1 MNKLDTTHPNLK
13 SKIFLNGIAAVV
25 ALLVLYT
32 VAILLPAGWYV
43 YQSDFAGIIVTG
55 LLALVISTIWL
66 SLYWYMDRLQRE
78 PLQAILLAF
87 FCSGAIYAA
96 AIMLYG
102 WVSGSSA
109 LSPSSFLEE
118 AISDS
123 ILPSCVFYLIFVFYT
138 VHLKNFDEMVDSFI
152 YGACSGI
159 GIACARCM
167 AEFVQYE
174 SVSVLFLIIELI
186 TRISVYA
193 AICSLFGWIL
203 HRTLLSHKNILALI
217 GAVCII
223 LLFGIESAIERAL
236 TAGINSSSVKIF
248 PVLVS
253 LGFVALIVGIV
264 AILIH
269 KTISKEAESIENQTT
284 TTIFSVQSPFWL
296 TAVIVCILI
305 LPAFIVRYEN
315 LKTNSFSYNGW
326 SFSLPVDFVE
336 TKDESFDDIFNE
348 PNQNINTFYESKN
361 GDRQIRI
368 FVSGF
373 SSALSSFKNTTAFS
387 PQNGWTITEERNQHT
402 SGARAEYQYMYVLE
416 KGEQTVFLD
425 VFTDSKADECVSRAV
440 RIFAKTLKEAE

>member
-1 MNKLDTTHPNLK
+1 
-13 SKIFLNGIAAVV
+13 
-25 ALLVLYT
+25 
-32 VAILLPAGWYV
+32 
-43 YQSDFAGIIVTG
+43 
-55 LLALVISTIWL
+55 
-66 SLYWYMDRLQRE
+66 
-78 PLQAILLAF
+78 
-87 FCSGAIYAA
+87 
-96 AIMLYG
+96 MLYG

-203 HRTLLSHKNILALI
+203 HRTLLSHKGIFALL
-217 GAVCII
+217 GAVGII

-236 TAGINSSSVKIF
+236 TAGINSSSVRIF

-264 AILIH
+264 ALLIH
-269 KTISKEAESIENQTT
+269 KTIAKEEKSSENQAITT
-284 TTIFSVQSPFWL
+284 NFSVTSPLWL
-296 TAVIVCILI
+296 TAVIVCALL
-305 LPAFIVRYEN
+305 LPAFVVRYEN

-326 SFSLPVDFVE
+326 SFSLPTDFVE

-368 FVSGF
+368 FVSSF
-373 SSALSSFKNTTAFS
+373 SSALSSFKNTSAFS
-387 PQNGWTITEERNQHT
+387 PQNGWTITEEKSQHT
-402 SGARAEYQYMYVLE
+402 STTGAEYQYMYVLE

-425 VFTDSKADECVSRAV
+425 VFADSKADERVSRAV
-440 RIFAKTLKEAE
+440 RIFAKTLKEVE